1 MSIIKTKETN
11 YYELDWDVPYETIKK
26 VYLAIKGNIEKGT
39 TLPIMTESV
48 GYDWQEETN
57 SAIKLIPKNEFL
69 EKAKNDNIVYFYKKE
84 NNYNELLD
92 YPKEL
97 QKYMDTILFRNG
109 FKPHGIIPLKIK
121 LSILKENR
129 KLEKEFKKLKDFER

>member
-39 TLPIMTESV
+39 TLPIMTDSV

-57 SAIKLIPKNEFL
+57 STIKLIPKNEFL

-97 QKYMDTILFRNG
+97 QKYMDTILFRDG
-109 FKPHGIIPLKIK
+109 FKPHGIIPLKTK

-129 KLEKEFKKLKDFER
+129 RLEKEFKKLKDFER